1 MPCKWQHTAYPHSH
15 TLMATTTPD
24 DVASPSFNPVICK
37 DNSRPPPHSPTPTS
51 KCLMSVSSRH
61 DSDPN
66 VCPLATVSIK
76 YASWSDHDILS
87 PHGQPELLRIREEC
101 RSVPFHLAG
110 RDAVQSQLA
119 NFRKKNRIP
128 REQSP
133 AGWNLQYRQTNTLRK
148 DGTQLS
154 YLRCQPSQ
162 RRRACRMELIICE
175 CNSLKINKI
184 NVLTTISPSGYFSTY
199 LISWLH
205 YRTECAT
212 VTCCC
217 RTGRQNPCC
226 IT

>member
-1 MPCKWQHTAYPHSH
+1 MTLTLTCAHWQQ
-15 TLMATTTPD
+15 
-24 DVASPSFNPVICK
+24 SPSNTPADLIMI
-37 DNSRPPPHSPTPTS
+37 SYPPMGSQNCSASARSAEAYRSILLGVMPYSPS
-51 KCLMSVSSRH
+51 LQIS
-61 DSDPN
+61 
-66 VCPLATVSIK
+66 
-76 YASWSDHDILS
+76 
-87 PHGQPELLRIREEC
+87 E
-101 RSVPFHLAG
+101 
-110 RDAVQSQLA
+110 
-119 NFRKKNRIP
+119 KNRIP
-128 REQSP
+128 REQSS

-175 CNSLKINKI
+175 WNSLKINKI